1 MVAASDEDTFSRRNL
16 MRVIRAPGKGEEDD
30 DDDDEDDDDNEGD
43 DEAAE
48 PRVPERCLV
57 GLKLDIRFLVSSTST
72 SAVSSFLFPFRCC

>member
-1 MVAASDEDTFSRRNL
+1 
-16 MRVIRAPGKGEEDD
+16 MRVIRAAGKGEEDD

-43 DEAAE
+43 DDEAAAE
-48 PRVPERCLV
+48 PRFPERCLV